1 MASAALPHSQDDKTR
16 SVYSA
21 GSNRL
26 RSGARRQS
34 PRPEIRS
41 WRTPPDSGRSD
52 RQYVSLAG
60 QRRPAGATIGNMSE
74 PDAVPLPREGE
85 VFFDV
90 RGESRTMRLSWYAD
104 SSVAVFSIW
113 QGNRCTGT
121 FRLPFGDLVRMVETL
136 QAGPPSPK
144 RRSGAWAPGR
154 AGLRK
159 RALRGRLWPSRAGR
173 LRSAGPLWPGGLVT
187 AQARITK
194 PAPVTARSRLRIPGR
209 LRRSGKPWRSTRGRP
224 VLRRL
229 RTPGGQRGIRPTGR
243 LWRAAPR
250 PRRCAALPSRSA
262 RPAWALPG
270 NLYLR
275 AFSAPRQG
283 PRLRAHRQLRRAAR
297 VSRVRLRRARQATP
311 IRPAAPSQPV
321 ILDLPVGASTTTPTT
336 TQVIATGRP
345 SSSRHLQNRRRPIAR
360 KRRTRPGTRSGM
372 SRLLSPA

>member
-1 MASAALPHSQDDKTR
+1 M
-16 SVYSA
+16 
-21 GSNRL
+21 
-26 RSGARRQS
+26 
-34 PRPEIRS
+34 
-41 WRTPPDSGRSD
+41 
-52 RQYVSLAG
+52 
-60 QRRPAGATIGNMSE
+60 GNMSE

-121 FRLPFGDLVRMVETL
+121 FRLPFGELVRMVETL
-136 QAGPPSPK
+136 QAGPPS
-144 RRSGAWAPGR
+144 RSVDQAPGR
-154 AGLRK
+154 QGEQAYANAHSEAGY
-159 RALRGRLWPSRAGR
+159 GHPEQ
-173 LRSAGPLWPGGLVT
+173 GGYG
-187 AQARITK
+187 Q
-194 PAPVTARSRLRIPGR
+194 PAPYGQGPGY
-209 LRRSGKPWRSTRGRP
+209 GPGPHYETGPGYGYGPDYGYQDAYDGPAKPGRSTRGRP

-297 VSRVRLRRARQATP
+297 VSRVRLRRARRLPA

-372 SRLLSPA
+372 SRLRSPA